1 MQQQIRQ
8 FCCGVGYHITWLS
21 AVLWHKLMCVV
32 VHMYVVEP
40 GSHHVTK
47 PGPPDDDLENCEG
60 VRHSLPQA
68 PFCMKKTFVEAE
80 FCLFF
85 DSYLER
91 IETAAILYNRKQLF
105 EAVVC
110 IFAHKE

>member
-1 MQQQIRQ
+1 
-8 FCCGVGYHITWLS
+8 
-21 AVLWHKLMCVV
+21 
-32 VHMYVVEP
+32 
-40 GSHHVTK
+40 
-47 PGPPDDDLENCEG
+47 
-60 VRHSLPQA
+60 
-68 PFCMKKTFVEAE
+68 MKKTFDEAA
-80 FCLFF
+80 FCLCF